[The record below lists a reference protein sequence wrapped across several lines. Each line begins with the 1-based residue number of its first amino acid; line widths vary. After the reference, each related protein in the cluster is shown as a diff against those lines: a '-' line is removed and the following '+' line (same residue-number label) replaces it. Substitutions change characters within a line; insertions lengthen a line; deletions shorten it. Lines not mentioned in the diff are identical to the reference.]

1 MGLDFIR
8 RAAPSF
14 KKSWDHGAEQL
25 ARADLL
31 TRYPD
36 SPARTCVAELIDP
49 TNVQVD
55 AVFLVQLIDDQLLLI
70 DGLHKIGHIPNA
82 PADLIK
88 MLVQVGG
95 CAKGRIL
102 RIHSL
107 GGSADVAV
115 E

>member
-1 MGLDFIR
+1 MGVDFIR
-8 RAAPSF
+8 RAAPTF

-31 TRYPD
+31 TRFPEC
-36 SPARTCVAELIDP
+36 PTRTCVAELVNQ
-49 TNVQVD
+49 TNLHPD
-55 AVFLVQLIDDQLLLI
+55 SVFLVQRIDDKLLLI
-70 DGLHKIGHIPNA
+70 DGLHQIGQIPDP
-82 PADLIK
+82 PADLVK
-88 MLVQVGG
+88 MLGEIGG

-107 GGSADVAV
+107 GGAADVAI